1 LPDTFIRQH
10 QLNALARARGW
21 HFSLHG
27 DFSGSISD
35 DPVTLQLPQFGIQ
48 AEFAVSRLPD
58 EEEAISRYL
67 TTSQVRFPLLHLTP
81 NGYYHIMQLQ
91 PLEQVPPLVFSEVM
105 RDIDLFVSVAS
116 AGADPLQYAYQGSL
130 QEYWQVYNQQELSL
144 SGQGRKQILE
154 RLVPMLEI
162 GERCSLEERFLRV
175 RGDLC
180 TYHIHLGSG
189 NVLMEPGQQY

>member
-1 LPDTFIRQH
+1 M
-10 QLNALARARGW
+10 
-21 HFSLHG
+21 
-27 DFSGSISD
+27 
-35 DPVTLQLPQFGIQ
+35 
-48 AEFAVSRLPD
+48 
-58 EEEAISRYL
+58 
-67 TTSQVRFPLLHLTP
+67 RFPLLHLTP

-116 AGADPLQYAYQGSL
+116 AGADPLQYVYQGSL
-130 QEYWQVYNQQELSL
+130 QEYWQMYNQQELSL

-189 NVLMEPGQQY
+189 NILMEPGQQYLCIVFDAKAQEPAEGQFFLPFEGDPLLALILSKACLLAADTQIKDTSILSQIRSNRLA